1 MDPALEFLRGGRPLL
16 TVMFRTESDTS
27 RPRLD
32 TVVNAAK
39 TGRLLFCESEDELG
53 VAKVAELTVAVDGI
67 EPEVAIEGVVLTT
80 TAGITCELSDIHV
93 AVNMGPFWSQ

>member
-1 MDPALEFLRGGRPLL
+1 MDPALEFLLGGRPLL

-39 TGRLLFCESEDELG
+39 TGRLFFCESEDELG

-67 EPEVAIEGVVLTT
+67 EEEVAIAGVVLTT
-80 TAGITCELSDIHV
+80 TAGITCELSYIRV
-93 AVNMGPFWSQ
+93 AVDITAFGSR